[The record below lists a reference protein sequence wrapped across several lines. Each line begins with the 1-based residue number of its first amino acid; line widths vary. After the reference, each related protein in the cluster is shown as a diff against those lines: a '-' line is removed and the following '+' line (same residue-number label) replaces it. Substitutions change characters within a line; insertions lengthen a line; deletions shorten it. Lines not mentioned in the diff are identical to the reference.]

1 MYMHRVHVNKRQKL
15 ILRFVAYG
23 VISVLTVI
31 TTIALL
37 YVALGYRLGKS
48 GEVVRS
54 GMLLVDSKPESVQV
68 RINGEEK
75 DSSTPSRF
83 VLPAGTYQLNLQRD
97 GYRPWNKTVDLGV
110 SAVREVYYPRLLPLK
125 LTPRSL
131 TKVTAPDAISQS
143 PDRKLIF
150 SYSAQEENPFLITL
164 NGAKVPEIQPL
175 ALPAGITRE
184 NGLLGSLQ
192 PIEWSD
198 DNRHVLT
205 LQSLSAG
212 KKRLLSIDVGRPERS
227 LDITTLFNNKIPSD
241 PHFVPGTTD
250 EFFAI
255 QADQLNRYELSGNKT
270 TPLLKQV
277 KSYTVYNKNTVSFA
291 RLSDDKKA
299 IEYGVLNND
308 GGVVVARGSVKAK
321 NPLTSYD
328 EYDNHVYLTVGSA
341 SDARATIYRDPLK
354 KPILIKQLPYAYIKL
369 PAIESLELSD
379 DNQFLLARSD
389 QKVVVYNFDEAL
401 QYTFTLPK
409 KTTTVDWLD
418 GWHLQVKTE
427 ENKTYLTEYD
437 GQNIQ
442 ELIDAPLGNVMFS
455 NDIKFLY
462 RFDTEKKV
470 TNLQVIDLVV
480 Q

>member
-1 MYMHRVHVNKRQKL
+1 MHRVHVNKRQKL

-23 VISVLTVI
+23 VISLLTVI

-54 GMLLVDSKPESVQV
+54 GMLLVDSKPESAKVT
-68 RINGEEK
+68 INGEEK

-83 VLPAGTYQLNLQRD
+83 VLPAGAYDLNLQRE

-110 SAVREVYYPRLLPLK
+110 SAVREVYYPRLLPLE

-131 TKVTAPDAISQS
+131 IKVTAPDVISQS
-143 PDRKLIF
+143 RDRKLIF
-150 SYSAQEENPFLITL
+150 TYSTEMENPSLITL
-164 NGAKVPEIQPL
+164 NGSKAPETQPL
-175 ALPAGITRE
+175 ALPTSIPRE
-184 NGLLGSLQ
+184 NSLLGSLE

-198 DNRHVLT
+198 DNRHVLV
-205 LQSLSAG
+205 LQTLSAG

-227 LDITTLFNNKIPSD
+227 IDITALFKNKIPTD

-255 QADQLNRYELSGNKT
+255 QADQLNRYELSGSKI

-277 KSYTVYNKNTVSFA
+277 KSYAIYNKNTVSFA
-291 RLSDDKKA
+291 RISNDKKVL
-299 IEYGVLNND
+299 EYGVLSDD
-308 GGVVVARGSVKAK
+308 GAVVVARGSVQTKD
-321 NPLTSYD
+321 PLTSYD
-328 EYDNHVYLTVGSA
+328 EFDDYTYLTIGSS

-354 KPILIKQLPYAYIKL
+354 KPILAKQLPYAYIKL
-369 PAIESLELSD
+369 PAIESLELSEN
-379 DNQFLLARSD
+379 NQFLLARSG

-401 QYTFTLPK
+401 QYTYTLPK
-409 KTTTVDWLD
+409 DTTTVEWLD
-418 GWHLQVKTE
+418 GWHLQLKTE
-427 ENKTYLTEYD
+427 ENKTYLAEYD
-437 GQNIQ
+437 GQNLS
-442 ELIDAPLGNVMFS
+442 ELVDVSLGNALFS
-455 NDIKFLY
+455 NDQKFLY
-462 RFDTEKKV
+462 RFNTDKKG

>member
-1 MYMHRVHVNKRQKL
+1 MHRVHVNQRQKL

-37 YVALGYRLGKS
+37 YVALGYRLDKS

-83 VLPAGTYQLNLQRD
+83 VLPVGAYDLNLQRD

-110 SAVREVYYPRLLPLK
+110 SAVREVYYPRLLPLE

-131 TKVTAPDAISQS
+131 TKVTAPDVISQS

-150 SYSAQEENPFLITL
+150 TYVPQEENPSLITL
-164 NGAKVPEIQPL
+164 NGSKAPEIQLL
-175 ALPAGITRE
+175 ALPSGIVRE

-192 PIEWSD
+192 TIEWSD
-198 DNRHVLT
+198 DNRHVLI

-227 LDITTLFNNKIPSD
+227 VDITALFKNKIPSD

-250 EFFAI
+250 EFFAV
-255 QADQLNRYELSGNKT
+255 QAEQLNRYELSGSKT
-270 TPLLKQV
+270 TPLLSQV
-277 KSYTVYNKNTVSFA
+277 KSYTVYNKNTISFA
-291 RLSDDKKA
+291 RLSDNKKA
-299 IEYGVLNND
+299 IEYGVLSDD
-308 GGVVVARGSVKAK
+308 GVVVVARGNAKVK

-328 EYDNHVYLTVGSA
+328 EFDDHTYLTVGSA

-354 KPILIKQLPYAYIKL
+354 KPILTKQLPYAYIKL
-369 PAIESLELSD
+369 PAIESFELSD
-379 DNQFLLARSD
+379 NNQFLLARSG

-401 QYTFTLPK
+401 QYAYTLPK
-409 KTTTVDWLD
+409 KTSTVDWLD
-418 GWHLQVKTE
+418 DWHLQIKTE
-427 ENKTYLTEYD
+427 ENKTYLAEYD
-437 GQNIQ
+437 GQNLN
-442 ELIDAPLGNVMFS
+442 ELVDVSLGDVMFS
-455 NDIKFLY
+455 NDIEFLY
-462 RFDTEKKV
+462 RFNTEKKV
-470 TNLQVIDLVV
+470 TNLQVVDLVV

>member
-1 MYMHRVHVNKRQKL
+1 MHRVHVNKRQKL

-23 VISVLTVI
+23 VISVLTII

-54 GMLLVDSKPESVQV
+54 GMLLIDSKPVSAQV

-75 DSSTPSRF
+75 DNATPSRF
-83 VLPAGTYQLNLQRD
+83 VLPAGSYQLNLRRE
-97 GYRPWNKTVDLGV
+97 GYRPWSKMVDLGV
-110 SAVREVYYPRLLPLK
+110 SAVREVYYPLLLPLEF
-125 LTPRSL
+125 TPRSL
-131 TKVTAPDAISQS
+131 TKVTAPDVISQS

-164 NGAKVPEIQPL
+164 NGSKIPEIQPL

-205 LQSLSAG
+205 LQALSAG

-227 LDITTLFNNKIPSD
+227 VDITALFKNKIPTD

-250 EFFAI
+250 EFFAL
-255 QADQLNRYELSGNKT
+255 QADQLNRYELPGNNT

-277 KSYTVYNKNTVSFA
+277 KSYTIYNKNTISFA
-291 RLSDDKKA
+291 RLSDNEKT
-299 IEYGVLNND
+299 IEYGLLNDNSI
-308 GGVVVARGSVKAK
+308 VIVSRGSVKVK

-328 EYDNHVYLTVGSA
+328 EFDDHTYLTVGSA
-341 SDARATIYRDPLK
+341 SDTRATIYRDPLN
-354 KPILIKQLPYAYIKL
+354 KPILTKQLPYAYIKL
-369 PAIESLELSD
+369 PAIESLELSEN
-379 DNQFLLARSD
+379 NQFLLARSG

-401 QYTFTLPK
+401 QYAFTLPK

-418 GWHLQVKTE
+418 DWHLQMKTE
-427 ENKTYLTEYD
+427 ENNTYLAEYD
-437 GQNIQ
+437 GQNNQ
-442 ELIDAPLGNVMFS
+442 ELIDAPLGNALFS

-462 RFDTEKKV
+462 RFNTEKKV